1 MMYRKPL
8 LTTMAACAA
17 LSLFAQKSQKP
28 NILIIVAD
36 DMGYSDAGC
45 YGSEIQTPNLDR
57 LASNGLRFT
66 QFYNTGRCWP
76 SRSSILTGYYAQS
89 IRRDALANSKG
100 EIIKPPSGNVAGIRP
115 RWAQLLP
122 VYLQPLGYH
131 SYVSGKWHV
140 DGLPENNGFEHSYM
154 HMNTEGYFGAIGH
167 TEDNAKL
174 PPILPD
180 GSSYSTVR
188 IADYAIKFLKQ
199 HQTKFPE
206 QPFFQYLAFHSP
218 HFPIQAIPKDIAI
231 FKDKYKAGWD
241 VIRKERLERMKKMGI
256 LNCDLSPLDP
266 HTIPS
271 WNLPEKELQE
281 RIGPG
286 EVGYAVPW
294 NSLTS
299 VQKEFQSAKMSV
311 HAAMIYRMDIEIG
324 RVIDQIKA
332 MGVLDNT
339 MIIFISDNGASA
351 EQIIRET
358 GHDINA
364 VVGSAQSYLGIGPG
378 WSSAANTPLRLHKS
392 WNHEGGISTPFIVQ
406 WPAGIKKSGE
416 LRSNPGHL
424 IDIVPTILDIVGEK
438 MPSTVAGLAVPP
450 LPGKSLV
457 PVFKKDGAMKHEYL
471 WWNHEGNRAIQVGDW
486 KLVADHT
493 KPWELFNLKKDRSET
508 KNMALEH
515 PEKVKELEKMWNSHA
530 QEFNTLSQ
538 QDPPSP
544 AMNKQKRPVAN

>member
-1 MMYRKPL
+1 
-8 LTTMAACAA
+8 
-17 LSLFAQKSQKP
+17 
-28 NILIIVAD
+28 
-36 DMGYSDAGC
+36 
-45 YGSEIQTPNLDR
+45 
-57 LASNGLRFT
+57 
-66 QFYNTGRCWP
+66 
-76 SRSSILTGYYAQS
+76 
-89 IRRDALANSKG
+89 
-100 EIIKPPSGNVAGIRP
+100 
-115 RWAQLLP
+115 
-122 VYLQPLGYH
+122 
-131 SYVSGKWHV
+131 
-140 DGLPENNGFEHSYM
+140 
-154 HMNTEGYFGAIGH
+154 
-167 TEDNAKL
+167 
-174 PPILPD
+174 
-180 GSSYSTVR
+180 
-188 IADYAIKFLKQ
+188 
-199 HQTKFPE
+199 
-206 QPFFQYLAFHSP
+206 
-218 HFPIQAIPKDIAI
+218 
-231 FKDKYKAGWD
+231 
-241 VIRKERLERMKKMGI
+241 
-256 LNCDLSPLDP
+256 
-266 HTIPS
+266 
-271 WNLPEKELQE
+271 
-281 RIGPG
+281 
-286 EVGYAVPW
+286 
-294 NSLTS
+294 

-424 IDIVPTILDIVGEK
+424 IDIVPTILDIVGVK
-438 MPSTVAGLAVPP
+438 IPATVAGLAVPP
-450 LPGKSLV
+450 LAGKSLV

-471 WWNHEGNRAIQVGDW
+471 WWNHDGNRAIRVGDW

-508 KNMALEH
+508 KNLASEY
-515 PEKVKELEKMWNSHA
+515 PEKVKELEEIWNSHA